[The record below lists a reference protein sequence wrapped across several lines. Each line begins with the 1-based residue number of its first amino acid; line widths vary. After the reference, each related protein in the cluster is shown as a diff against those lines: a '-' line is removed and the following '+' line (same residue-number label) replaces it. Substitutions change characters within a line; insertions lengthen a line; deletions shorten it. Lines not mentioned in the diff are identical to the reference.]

1 MTIKDVLVHVDTQT
15 GVDARLALAVD
26 LAERNKAFLTGLH
39 VKADVVIPVV
49 ESYASLPENFIEDQ
63 YREIDERADAAKQK
77 FEAAV
82 RRAAIS
88 SEWRTSRGLA
98 ADVMRAQARYA
109 DLVIVGQNDPDSP
122 DSTGDLPDGLLLGS
136 GRPTVIVPYVGLP
149 KTFAKNVMIAWD
161 DSAPATR
168 AVHDALPLMTAADKV
183 TVVAVN
189 AETTGD
195 HGEIPCAD
203 ICLHLARHGIKAE
216 AVSLHAEDVDV
227 ADILLARAFDI
238 GCDLIVMGGYGHSRL
253 REFVLGGATDQM
265 LKAMTVPVFMSH

>member
-15 GVDARLALAVD
+15 GADARLALAVD
-26 LAERNKAFLTGLH
+26 LAARNKAFLTGLH
-39 VKADVVIPVV
+39 VKADIVIPVV
-49 ESYASLPENFIEDQ
+49 ESYAALPPDFIEDQ
-63 YREIDERADAAKQK
+63 YREIDERAAAAKSK
-77 FEAAV
+77 FDAAV
-82 RRAAIS
+82 RKADIK
-88 SEWRTSRGLA
+88 SEWRVARGLA
-98 ADVMRAQARYA
+98 ADVVRNQARYS
-109 DLVIVGQNDPDSP
+109 DLVIVGQTDPESAEG
-122 DSTGDLPDGLLLGS
+122 GDMPDGVLLGS
-136 GRPTVIVPYVGLP
+136 GRPTLIVPYVGVP

-168 AVHDALPLMTAADKV
+168 AIHDALPLIVGADKV

-216 AVSLHAEDVDV
+216 AVSLHAEDVAV
-227 ADILLARAFDI
+227 ADILLARAFDL
-238 GCDLIVMGGYGHSRL
+238 GCDLMVMGSYGHSRW

-265 LKAMTVPVFMSH
+265 LKSMTVPVFMSH